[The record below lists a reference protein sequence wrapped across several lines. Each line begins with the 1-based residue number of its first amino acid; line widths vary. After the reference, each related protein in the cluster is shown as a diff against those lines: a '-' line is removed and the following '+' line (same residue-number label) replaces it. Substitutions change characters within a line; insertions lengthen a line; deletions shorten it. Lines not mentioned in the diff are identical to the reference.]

1 MQQKLPCGFSLL
13 ANRWSRANFLLFFFL
28 FPLENVVFVR
38 RRELPTYGR
47 GCVACDIC
55 WQITAFFWVFGAST
69 RFFFFSIPPKNRQL
83 IRKSQV
89 TCLFLHPYCFRTYGK
104 FSPLI
109 GVSSN
114 QPHWYLRRDPFQCGR
129 FTHIIKTPIFCQ
141 VTRILEVL
149 TSLSWWSLTTT
160 KSYLPTCRWQLNNW
174 LSH

>member
-1 MQQKLPCGFSLL
+1 MAFSLGAEYRL
-13 ANRWSRANFLLFFFL
+13 RMDAVVSPATSVGKLLHFSEFSMHQL
-28 FPLENVVFVR
+28 
-38 RRELPTYGR
+38 
-47 GCVACDIC
+47 D
-55 WQITAFFWVFGAST
+55 
-69 RFFFFSIPPKNRQL
+69 FFFSNPPKNGQL

-114 QPHWYLRRDPFQCGR
+114 LPHWYLRRDQYSSNCGR
-129 FTHIIKTPIFCQ
+129 FTHILKTTIFCQ
-141 VTRILEVL
+141 VTGILEVL